1 MDEKYRDYMRM
12 VLTAFYY
19 GDFNLYEAEDYSYFC
34 ERSVSVRDVASEF
47 RTNTEALLGSSQ
59 MVPVVPGFLDDSRLE
74 VVYLYLLLCQYG
86 FLKLD
91 ALAFLDTFLDS
102 GSFVPGVI
110 SVRFQV
116 LFGQDYSELTGDV
129 DILNKRERLYWR
141 RHYGEQVERLNG
153 SLRDR
158 IDTICRPLMVYQMQE
173 LGRYG
178 LLLQQGEYIK
188 REMLTGRE
196 YEGLLQ
202 TFGELDAKAYG
213 CLLDACE
220 FYRFLTHQLY
230 DEYGSYEPLLVQRFL
245 ADVAFIETNL
255 PYYQV
260 GASAEALV
268 LRAVDRLDVSYEE
281 WVVGYL
287 QGFEVNEVSFE
298 HRDPLRVER
307 TLRHLAG
314 HEGLT
319 ENLGYT
325 ERLTLQRLVRR
336 VKTGR
341 AKENLMRE
349 VERLGGFGSYGQGV
363 AEPELPTFP
372 DSHEGDFPGFIVFR
386 N

>member
-1 MDEKYRDYMRM
+1 M
-12 VLTAFYY
+12 A
-19 GDFNLYEAEDYSYFC
+19 
-34 ERSVSVRDVASEF
+34 
-47 RTNTEALLGSSQ
+47 
-59 MVPVVPGFLDDSRLE
+59 FLDD
-74 VVYLYLLLCQYG
+74 
-86 FLKLD
+86 
-91 ALAFLDTFLDS
+91 FLDS
-102 GSFVPGVI
+102 GSFVPNVI
-110 SVRFQV
+110 PARFQV
-116 LFGQDYSELTGDV
+116 LFGQGYSESTGDV
-129 DILNKRERLYWR
+129 KVLNKRERLYWR
-141 RHYGEQVERLNG
+141 RHYGEQVEQLNG

-158 IDTICRPLMVYQMQE
+158 IDMLCRPLMVYQTNE

-196 YEGLLQ
+196 FEGLLY

-220 FYRFLTHQLY
+220 FYRFSTHQLY

-260 GASAEALV
+260 GASAEVLV
-268 LRAVDRLDVSYEE
+268 LRSVDRLDVSYEE

-287 QGFEVNEVSFE
+287 QGFERDAGCGE
-298 HRDPLRVER
+298 HRDSLRVER
-307 TLRHLAG
+307 ALRYLAG

-349 VERLGGFGSYGQGV
+349 VKRLGGFGTYGQGI
-363 AEPELPTFP
+363 EPELPTFS
-372 DSHEGDFPGFIVFR
+372 DSHASDFPGFIGF
-386 N
+386 